1 MKNRTLLVATMF
13 AAASMFAAQPSFSDC
28 MLNGVS
34 AEFQTSASADKPA
47 AQSAAAP
54 AGNLETVLTLLD
66 RTASNFKDIQTDF
79 VWDQYN
85 KVVDDHDLQSGTMY
99 FRRNGN
105 NVEMAADITK
115 PDKKQVLFTDGRVR
129 VFQPRIDQVT
139 EYSAGKNKADFESFL
154 VLGFGGRGHDLAK
167 SFDVKYAGMENV
179 NGVSTYKL
187 ELTPKSQRVKD
198 MFSLITLWIDKDR
211 GVSVQ
216 QRFQERS
223 GDFRLAKY
231 TNIKNEKLSGDVFKL
246 KTTGS
251 TKVIRPNG

>member
-1 MKNRTLLVATMF
+1 MTKRTLVFAMLF
-13 AAASMFAAQPSFSDC
+13 AAASLVAAQPAYSDC
-28 MLNGVS
+28 MLNGIEVS
-34 AEFQTSASADKPA
+34 QANAP
-47 AQSAAAP
+47 AAAP
-54 AGNLETVLTLLD
+54 AAGNLESVLTLLD
-66 RTASNFKDIQTDF
+66 RTAASFKDIQTDF

-105 NVEMAADITK
+105 AVEMAADITK
-115 PDKKQVLFTDGRVR
+115 PDKKQVLFSEGRVR
-129 VFQPRIDQVT
+129 VYQPKIDQVT

-167 SFDVKYAGMENV
+167 SFDVKFAGQETV

-187 ELTPKSQRVKD
+187 ELAPKAQRVKD

-223 GDFRLAKY
+223 GDFRLATY
-231 TNIKNEKLSGDVFKL
+231 NNIKINKNLNGDMFKL
-246 KTTGS
+246 KTTGN

>member
-1 MKNRTLLVATMF
+1 
-13 AAASMFAAQPSFSDC
+13 
-28 MLNGVS
+28 
-34 AEFQTSASADKPA
+34 
-47 AQSAAAP
+47 
-54 AGNLETVLTLLD
+54 
-66 RTASNFKDIQTDF
+66 
-79 VWDQYN
+79 
-85 KVVDDHDLQSGTMY
+85 LQSGTMY

-105 NVEMAADITK
+105 AVEMAADITK
-115 PDKKQVLFTDGRVR
+115 PDKKQVLFSEGRVR
-129 VFQPRIDQVT
+129 VYQPKIDQVT

-167 SFDVKYAGMENV
+167 SFDVKFAGQETV

-187 ELTPKSQRVKD
+187 ELAPKAQRVKD

-223 GDFRLAKY
+223 GDFRLATY
-231 TNIKNEKLSGDVFKL
+231 NNIKINKNLNGDVFKL
-246 KTTGS
+246 KTTGN

>member
-1 MKNRTLLVATMF
+1 MKNRFLAVAF
-13 AAASMFAAQPSFSDC
+13 VLAAFSMA
-28 MLNGVS
+28 L
-34 AEFQTSASADKPA
+34 
-47 AQSAAAP
+47 AQSAPAGSAP
-54 AGNLETVLTLLD
+54 AKTTAQTPQSTTATSGNLETVLSLLD
-66 RTASNFKDIQTDF
+66 KTAAAFKNIQTDF

-105 NVEMAADITK
+105 SVEMSATITK
-115 PDKKQVLFTDGRVR
+115 PDTKQVLFSEGRVR
-129 VFQPRIDQVT
+129 VFQPKIDQVT
-139 EYSAGKNKADFESFL
+139 EYSAGKNKSDFESFL

-167 SFDVKYAGMENV
+167 SFDVKYVGPEAV
-179 NGVSTYKL
+179 NGETTYKL

-198 MFSLITLWIDKDR
+198 MFSLITLWIDKDK

-223 GDFRLAKY
+223 GDYRVAKY
-231 TNIKNEKLSGDVFKL
+231 SNIKLLDKLNNEVFKL

-251 TKVIRPNG
+251 TKTIRPNG

>member
-1 MKNRTLLVATMF
+1 MTKRTLVLATLF
-13 AAASMFAAQPSFSDC
+13 AAASLVAAQPSYSDC
-28 MLNGVS
+28 MLSGFE
-34 AEFQTSASADKPA
+34 APQA
-47 AQSAAAP
+47 AAAAP
-54 AGNLETVLTLLD
+54 AAGNLETVLNLLD
-66 RTASNFKDIQTDF
+66 RTAASFKDIQTDF

-105 NVEMAADITK
+105 SVEMSADITK
-115 PDKKQVLFTDGRVR
+115 PDKKQVLFADGRVR
-129 VFQPRIDQVT
+129 VYQPKIDQVT

-167 SFDVKYAGMENV
+167 SFDVKLAGQETV

-187 ELTPKSQRVKD
+187 ELTPKAQRVKD
-198 MFSLITLWIDKDR
+198 MFSLITLWIDKDK

-223 GDFRLAKY
+223 GDFRLATY
-231 TNIKNEKLSGDVFKL
+231 NNIKINKNLNADVFKL
-246 KTTGS
+246 KTTGN

>member
-1 MKNRTLLVATMF
+1 MKNRTLVVATLF
-13 AAASMFAAQPSFSDC
+13 AAASMVAAQPSFSDC
-28 MLNGVS
+28 MLSGFDGQQTAPPAN
-34 AEFQTSASADKPA
+34 TSAAPA
-47 AQSAAAP
+47 S

-66 RTASNFKDIQTDF
+66 KTAASFKDIQTDF

-105 NVEMAADITK
+105 SVEMAADIVK
-115 PDKKQVLFTDGRVR
+115 PDKKQVLFSEGRVR
-129 VFQPRIDQVT
+129 VYQPKIDQVT
-139 EYSAGKNKADFESFL
+139 EYSAGKNKSDFESFL

-167 SFDVKYAGMENV
+167 SFDVKYAGMENI
-179 NGVSTYKL
+179 NGASTYKL
-187 ELTPKSQRVKD
+187 ELTPKAQRVKD
-198 MFSLITLWIDKDR
+198 MFSLITLWIDKNQ

-231 TNIKNEKLSGDVFKL
+231 NGIKINEKLNSDVFKL